1 MIVVKI
7 SLVKSN
13 GKLLLSCSR
22 FNINGF
28 FNAATIVNDSG
39 AQRENV
45 ATLQADSRAADLQT
59 TKQINLSRL
68 CRKL

>member
-7 SLVKSN
+7 SLVKGN

-45 ATLQADSRAADLQT
+45 ATLKLTHERQIY
-59 TKQINLSRL
+59 KQQNKST
-68 CRKL
+68 